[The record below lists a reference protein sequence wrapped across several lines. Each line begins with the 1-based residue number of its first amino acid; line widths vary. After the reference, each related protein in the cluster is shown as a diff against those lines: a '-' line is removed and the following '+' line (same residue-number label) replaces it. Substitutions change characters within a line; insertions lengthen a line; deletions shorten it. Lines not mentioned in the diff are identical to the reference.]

1 MQCSVLTRENGKD
14 PTKILAAFLSTVP
27 AILKYGRTT
36 IYADDVYYLPCRR
49 KVFRVRETGEA
60 FSFLCSCVSESI
72 AVMAMPGNGSGP
84 NLPLEERN
92 IPDDYAAAPSR
103 SPEETDEEIRQQM
116 QLDHTIRKMLRRYH
130 LEETAADLVYIAEP
144 TFCVRG
150 KSDDIFLVD
159 PVLEK
164 VDFSNLDAVQRIIAR
179 RYLADHP
186 CRECSAAP
194 QKANS

>member
-1 MQCSVLTRENGKD
+1 MQCSVLTRENGRD

-60 FSFLCSCVSESI
+60 FAFLCSCVSESI

-84 NLPLEERN
+84 NFTVEERD

-103 SPEETDEEIRQQM
+103 SLEETDEEIRQQM
-116 QLDHTIRKMLRRYH
+116 QLDHTIRKVLRRYH
-130 LEETAADLVYIAEP
+130 LEETAADLVYLAEL

-164 VDFSNLDAVQRIIAR
+164 VDFSNFEAVQRIIVQ
-179 RYLADHP
+179 RYLANP
-186 CRECSAAP
+186 SCRGGSADT
-194 QKANS
+194 KK